1 LPQAQYDA
9 AFAEKKWHGRTLPHD
24 KRPGRNFMKNTSLSA
39 CALLAGLLG
48 SPVFAGDVI
57 RIAHMDPMS
66 GPFGLVGESLARH
79 FDAIAD
85 DINARGGV
93 LDGMR
98 FEVVHFDNKGSPQ
111 ESTVLLRQI
120 IDSQIRF
127 VTQGGGSNV
136 AHALV
141 EALAKHNSR
150 NPESAVLY
158 MNFAAQ
164 DPALTNDKCNFWHF
178 RFDAHVD
185 MKLAAI
191 TDYIAR
197 QKDLHKI
204 YLLNQDYA
212 FGQAISA
219 AAKDMLGK
227 KRPDIAIVG
236 DDLHPLGKVKDFS
249 PYVAKIRAS
258 GAEAVITGNWGSDL
272 SLLIKASKESGLTV
286 TYYTL
291 NAHNAGIPG
300 SIGAAGEDHIK
311 QVLTWHAN
319 VADNKIEK
327 FASDYKTRFKGDFY
341 YNTAKTELEMLARA
355 INEAKST
362 DPLKV
367 ARALEGMKYMSDTGE
382 VWMRAD
388 DHQLMQPIYIATFTK
403 LGKGVKYDVE
413 NTGYGWKTDV
423 RTEARDTVM
432 PTNCKM
438 ERP

>member
-1 LPQAQYDA
+1 MKQIALGLVAMLA
-9 AFAEKKWHGRTLPHD
+9 ACVVPPVLAAET
-24 KRPGRNFMKNTSLSA
+24 
-39 CALLAGLLG
+39 
-48 SPVFAGDVI
+48 I
-57 RIAHMDPMS
+57 RIAHIDPMS
-66 GPFGLVGESLARH
+66 GPFGLVGESFGRH
-79 FDAIAD
+79 IDATIEE
-85 DINARGGV
+85 INARGGV
-93 LDGMR
+93 LNGVK
-98 FEVVHFDNKGSPQ
+98 FEVVHFDNKSSPQ
-111 ESTVLLRQI
+111 ETTVLVKQI
-120 IDSQIRF
+120 IDANIRY
-127 VTQGGGSNV
+127 VTQGAGSNI

-141 EALAKHNSR
+141 EALGKHNSR
-150 NPESAVLY
+150 NPDSSVLY
-158 MNFAAQ
+158 FNFAAQ
-164 DPALTNDKCNFWHF
+164 DPLLTNDKCNFWHF
-178 RFDAHVD
+178 RFDANVD

-191 TDYIAR
+191 TDYLAK
-197 QKDLHKI
+197 QKDLHKV

-249 PYVAKIRAS
+249 PYIAKVKAS
-258 GAEAVITGNWGSDL
+258 GAQAVITGNWGADL

-311 QVLTWHAN
+311 QVLTWHSN
-319 VADNKIEK
+319 VADNKAEK
-327 FASDYKTRFKGDFY
+327 FANDYKAKFKGDFY
-341 YNTAKTELEMLARA
+341 YNTAKTELEMLAKA

-367 ARALEGMKYMSDTGE
+367 ARVLEGMKYQSDTGE

-388 DHQLMQPIYIATFTK
+388 DHQIMQPIYIATFSK
-403 LGKGVKYDVE
+403 VGKGVKYDVE
-413 NTGYGWKTDV
+413 NTGFGWKTDV
-423 RTEARDTVM
+423 RIEAKDTVM
-432 PTNCKM
+432 PTTCKM